1 MWLHHYASTRRGTV
15 LAMAEAGWK
24 PDPSGTHEWRWW
36 DGSAWSDHV
45 SDGGVQSSDPL
56 TDLAVPP
63 PADDAAAA
71 TPVEPTA
78 DVAPKKGGGW
88 KDKLKQAAEQG
99 KQLADQAKTKIA
111 EQQAQ
116 RLEQLKNDPE
126 TLWFGVSQNPATKA
140 TGVSKAVYR
149 ITKDRIWIDTGVLGT
164 RSEHIPMWA
173 IRDID
178 VRQSVLQR
186 GKDVGDVALWLEDP
200 AYSVDQGNAFG
211 LSGQPEAHMSGA
223 HTSGEVL
230 LDNIEGPYAVRDLLM
245 PLVSEARHKKLVERQ
260 SQYINVNPVGGIVA
274 GSMAPPPSSPVADP
288 GPQVD
293 VADQLRK
300 LAELRDQG
308 ILTDEEFAAQKAK
321 LLG

>member
-1 MWLHHYASTRRGTV
+1 
-15 LAMAEAGWK
+15 MAEAGWK
-24 PDPSGTHEWRWW
+24 PDPGGAHEWRWW

-56 TDLAVPP
+56 ADVSAPP
-63 PADDAAAA
+63 PVDDGATAPTEPAEPAADAAQR
-71 TPVEPTA
+71 
-78 DVAPKKGGGW
+78 KGGW

-99 KQLADQAKTKIA
+99 KQLADQAKSKLA

-116 RLEQLKNDPE
+116 RLEQLRNDPD

-140 TGVSKAVYR
+140 TGVAKAVYR
-149 ITKDRIWIDTGVLGT
+149 ITKDKIWIDTGVLGT
-164 RSEHIPMWA
+164 RSEHIPLWA

-178 VRQSVLQR
+178 VRQNVLQR

-200 AYSVDQGNAFG
+200 AYAVDQGNAFG
-211 LSGQPEAHMSGA
+211 LSGQAEAHQSGA

-230 LDNIEGPYAVRDLLM
+230 LDNIEGPYAVRDLLL
-245 PLVSEARHKKLVERQ
+245 PLVSEARQKKLVERQ

-274 GSMAPPPSSPVADP
+274 GSMAGPAPAPAAAP
-288 GPQVD
+288 GPPVD

-308 ILTDEEFAAQKAK
+308 ILTDDEFAAQKAK

>member
-1 MWLHHYASTRRGTV
+1 
-15 LAMAEAGWK
+15 MAEAGWK
-24 PDPSGTHEWRWW
+24 PDPGGAHEWRWW

-56 TDLAVPP
+56 ADAAAPP
-63 PADDAAAA
+63 PADDTTAAA
-71 TPVEPTA
+71 PVDPTA
-78 DVAPKKGGGW
+78 DVGQKKGGW

-99 KQLADQAKTKIA
+99 KQLADQAKSKLA

-116 RLEQLKNDPE
+116 RLEQLRNDPD

-140 TGVSKAVYR
+140 TGVSKAIYR
-149 ITKDRIWIDTGVLGT
+149 ITKDKIWIDTGVLGT

-178 VRQSVLQR
+178 VRQNVLQR
-186 GKDVGDVALWLEDP
+186 GKDIGDVALWLEDP
-200 AYSVDQGNAFG
+200 AYAVDQGNAFG
-211 LSGQPEAHMSGA
+211 VSGQPEPHLSGA

-230 LDNIEGPYAVRDLLM
+230 LDNIEGPYAVRDLLL
-245 PLVSEARHKKLVERQ
+245 PLVSEARQKKLVERQ
-260 SQYINVNPVGGIVA
+260 SQYINVNPIGGIVA
-274 GSMAPPPSSPVADP
+274 GSMAAPAPAPAAAAGPP
-288 GPQVD
+288 VD